1 MTTLGDI
8 CAVALAECFR
18 GDGEIMAS
26 GMGYLPSLGA
36 RLARA
41 TFEPG
46 LVLTDGVATVLDAAG
61 RPEWPMPYETVFD
74 VLWWG
79 RRHVIMGAAQIDAA
93 GNQNISCIG
102 PHAQPKVQLLGAR
115 GAPGNTV
122 CHPTSY
128 WVPRHSTRI
137 FVDAVDFVSGVGP
150 SRGAHEIRRVV
161 SNLGVFDFGGPDGC
175 FRARSL
181 HPGVTPDDVT
191 RNTGFDVHFS
201 DHTSVSRDP
210 DSEERAV
217 LDSLDPDGRIRGAV
231 T

>member
-1 MTTLGDI
+1 MSSLGDI

-18 GDGEIMAS
+18 GDGEVMAS
-26 GMGYLPSLGA
+26 GMGPLPSLGA

-46 LVLTDGVATVLDAAG
+46 LVLTDGVATVVDAASQ
-61 RPEWPMPYETVFD
+61 PEWPMPYETVFD

-102 PHAQPKVQLLGAR
+102 PHARPKVQLLGAR

-128 WVPRHSTRI
+128 WVPRHNTRV
-137 FVDAVDFVSGVGP
+137 FVDVVDFVSGVGP

-161 SNLGVFDFGGPDGC
+161 SNLGVFDFGGPGGC

-181 HPGVTPDDVT
+181 HPGVTRDDVS
-191 RNTGFDVHFS
+191 RNTSFDVHFAS
-201 DHTSVSRDP
+201 ETPTSRCP
-210 DSEERAV
+210 DEAEQAALQL
-217 LDSLDPDGRIRGAV
+217 LDADGRIRGSV